1 MAVGR
6 EAERTDL
13 ILLARGI
20 VEDLGGVV
28 AVSAIRA
35 AEALVGDSS
44 LLDTGRGNAVGRLEE
59 SSVSSSRRTRF
70 GLASSWSVAEAGI
83 VLNGL
88 VDSGRPITG
97 GGIRVA
103 GSFPAVRGL
112 SGSSRSAL
120 ELLLF
125 RDCAVGLA
133 KPGRA
138 RKDDGWFAIESIFL
152 N

>member
-13 ILLARGI
+13 ILLTRGMA
-20 VEDLGGVV
+20 EDLGGVV
-28 AVSAIRA
+28 AVSATRA
-35 AEALVGDSS
+35 AEALVGDNS
-44 LLDTGRGNAVGRLEE
+44 LLDTGRGSAVGRLEE
-59 SSVSSSRRTRF
+59 TSESSSRRSRF
-70 GLASSWSVAEAGI
+70 GLASSCSVTEAGM
-83 VLNGL
+83 VLKGL

-97 GGIRVA
+97 GGIRVS
-103 GSFPAVRGL
+103 GTFPAVRGL

-120 ELLLF
+120 ELLLL
-125 RDCAVGLA
+125 RDCAVGLV

-138 RKDDGWFAIESIFL
+138 RKDDGWFSIESIFL